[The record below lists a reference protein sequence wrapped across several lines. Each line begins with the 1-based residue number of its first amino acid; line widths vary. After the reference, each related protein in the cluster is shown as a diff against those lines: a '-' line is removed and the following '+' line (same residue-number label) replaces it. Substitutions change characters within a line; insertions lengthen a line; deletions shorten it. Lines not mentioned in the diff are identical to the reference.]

1 MSGRMKRER
10 EREKKRD
17 NETEGER
24 DRQTRREGEVQKIVA
39 KTQGFRNLE
48 NFFCLSR
55 KTAKLFSCH

>member
-10 EREKKRD
+10 ERRK
-17 NETEGER
+17 ETMKQRER